1 MRGFKKRV
9 HGLEP
14 SDVGEG
20 VHGDG
25 EIKRMESESECLA
38 LVRATQPG

>member
-14 SDVGEG
+14 SDVGG
-20 VHGDG
+20 FLWGWGDRENG
-25 EIKRMESESECLA
+25 KR
-38 LVRATQPG
+38 VRMLSAC